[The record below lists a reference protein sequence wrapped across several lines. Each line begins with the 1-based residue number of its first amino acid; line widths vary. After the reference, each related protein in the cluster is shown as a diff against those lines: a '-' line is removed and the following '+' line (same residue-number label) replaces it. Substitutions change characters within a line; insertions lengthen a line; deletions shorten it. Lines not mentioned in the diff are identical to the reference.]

1 MFFSTWIIAF
11 TVTIGTGET
20 LNCMYPRIE
29 KDYDSEGF
37 VCSWEEEDFYVTK
50 TGEYILKE
58 KNIQDNCIE
67 KKARDR
73 YWKKRNQKKVIHTIE
88 EKNN

>member
-1 MFFSTWIIAF
+1 MFFNTWIIAF

-29 KDYDSEGF
+29 EDYDSEGF

-50 TGEYILKE
+50 TGEYF
-58 KNIQDNCIE
+58 
-67 KKARDR
+67 
-73 YWKKRNQKKVIHTIE
+73 
-88 EKNN
+88 

>member
-1 MFFSTWIIAF
+1 MLFGTWIAV
-11 TVTIGTGET
+11 VTFSISAGET
-20 LNCMYPRIE
+20 LNCMYPRY
-29 KDYDSEGF
+29 DDTYDSEGF

-67 KKARDR
+67 KKARDK
-73 YWKKRNQKKVIHTIE
+73 YWKKRNQKKAIHTIE

>member
-1 MFFSTWIIAF
+1 MLSHFIVIL
-11 TVTIGTGET
+11 VGLGIGEYA
-20 LNCMYPRIE
+20 NCKYPRVE
-29 KDYDSEGF
+29 EGYSSEGF

-58 KNIQDNCIE
+58 KNIQDSCIE
-67 KKARDR
+67 KKARDI
-73 YWKKRNQKKVIHTIE
+73 YWKKRNQKKVVHTTE